1 MVSFMSRNSANHLRV
16 TLKVTFAH
24 YCQAPLQ
31 AFAIL
36 IGIVLAVTLFVAVQA
51 VNLNAKR
58 SYAESTESLSIKSE
72 NLIIPL
78 SGQRYLPESLYFKLR
93 QSGLSRALP
102 VIKGRVRESEGRRY
116 SIEGI
121 DIVAAI
127 TSRLGKQTQ
136 NDQEGADLF
145 TPSLPLSDLLAG
157 KAIVIVSESQHK
169 VMGGKEQIT
178 LDDVVTS
185 IVVVPDKWQLGSR
198 LIMDIGFAQS
208 LLNKVGLLSYIA
220 VLESA
225 SANSLRWQSLI
236 ADDAQWIVNT
246 KSTDLGSL
254 TDSFH
259 LNLTAMSLLAFLVGL
274 FIAYNG
280 VKYSLL
286 KRNRLL
292 VQLQQAGLTAST
304 VFLSLIVELIVLVGF
319 GTTLGFILGIQLSH
333 WLHPTVALTLEQLY
347 GATLFPGTWK
357 WQWWGQA
364 LLLTLA
370 AALLACWQHFKLR
383 VNQPLSSHGGFYQTP
398 EQTNEN
404 FLVKVG
410 GLLIFTALLGLWLSS
425 HFRLTMF
432 WLGVLIVAI
441 PMLLPKSLGLL
452 ARWAEQRAN
461 IGLGQYLFAELK
473 ELVAPLSLAM
483 MALLL
488 AITANIGMNTLVG
501 SFETTLKHWLE
512 QRLHAD
518 IYISPSQAEMV
529 NVEKKLEQFEQI
541 EEVYKQYYVQ
551 EKVGGLPTRLGTKD
565 RATLEQTMVFHS
577 NIADFWYRFYLGEV
591 VAISEP
597 MAVKLDLSVG
607 SIMPNSL
614 VSGVSLSVGAI
625 FYDYGSPDGEV
636 LISPQLW
643 QSQGFSMV
651 PSSLG
656 IKVAGDKTIVL
667 QTLKDELQLHS
678 SQLFDQQEIKSI
690 ALDIFSR
697 TFAITSIL
705 NWVTLLVAVV
715 GLFTSCFMLLEARKA
730 AIARLYALGVYRA
743 QLFALV
749 IGQMVALVL
758 FTLVVSLPLGALVG
772 YVLTD
777 IVTLRAFGWSLNFVW
792 NWMDV
797 VSLAFITVI
806 VAVIA
811 TIIPLWRLVTKPVVS
826 SLQSEVM

>member
-1 MVSFMSRNSANHLRV
+1 MVSLMSLSSATHLRV
-16 TLKVTFAH
+16 TLKVTLAH
-24 YCQAPLQ
+24 YRQAPLQ

-58 SYAESTESLSIKSE
+58 SYAESTESLSIKAE

-102 VIKGRVRESEGRRY
+102 VIKGRVRGGEGRRY

-127 TSRLGKQTQ
+127 TSRRGQQTQ
-136 NDQEGADLF
+136 NEQEGANLF
-145 TPSLPLSDLLAG
+145 ASSFPISDLLAG

-169 VMGGKEQIT
+169 VMGGKKQIT

-185 IVVVPDKWQLGSR
+185 IVVIPDEWQLGSR
-198 LIMDIGFAQS
+198 LLMDIGFAQT
-208 LLNKVGLLSYIA
+208 LLNKAGLLSYIA
-220 VLESA
+220 VLEND

-236 ADDAQWIVNT
+236 ADDAQWIANT

-304 VFLSLIVELIVLVGF
+304 VFLSLIVELIILVGF
-319 GTTLGFILGIQLSH
+319 GTTLGFIFGIQLSH

-347 GATLFPGTWK
+347 GATLLPGSWK

-364 LLLTLA
+364 LILTLIA
-370 AALLACWQHFKLR
+370 SLLACWQHFKQR
-383 VNQPLSSHGGFYQTP
+383 VSQPLSSHGGFYQAP
-398 EQTNEN
+398 EQTNETL
-404 FLVKVG
+404 LVKVG
-410 GLLIFTALLGLWLSS
+410 GLLIVTALLGLWLSS

-488 AITANIGMNTLVG
+488 AVTANIGMNTLVG

-551 EKVGGLPTRLGTKD
+551 EKVDGLPTRLGTKD
-565 RATLEQTMVFHS
+565 PATLEQTMVFHS
-577 NIADFWYRFYLGEV
+577 QVPDFWQHFYSGEV

-597 MAVKLDLSVG
+597 MAVKLDLSLG

-643 QSQGFSMV
+643 QSQGYSMV

-656 IKVAGDKTIVL
+656 IKVAGDKAIVL
-667 QTLKDELQLHS
+667 YTLKDELQLHS

-730 AIARLYALGVYRA
+730 AIARLYALGVYKA

-811 TIIPLWRLVTKPVVS
+811 TIIPLWHLVSKPVVS